1 MSINYHTLSEF
12 DMIADYTKRSGF
24 GSEIILGLQSIKENW
39 EHFQDTDEDLCDAYD
54 EVVYQLSV
62 YVKDAN
68 YQV

>member
-68 YQV
+68 YQI